1 VEGGR
6 RGATVSGRETRD
18 GDLTSFGASLEA
30 LFRKMGMSDPMAL
43 SRLAAGWDELAG
55 TPWSGRSK
63 PLFIQGKTLVVE
75 AEAPSMVAFL
85 RYGSADLVAALGR
98 ALGEGMIERIEV
110 RAPSSR

>member
-1 VEGGR
+1 M
-6 RGATVSGRETRD
+6 SD

-30 LFRKMGMSDPMAL
+30 MFRRMGMSDPMAL
-43 SRLAAGWDELAG
+43 ARLTSGWDELAG

-75 AEAPSMVAFL
+75 AESPSMVAFL

-98 ALGEGMIERIEV
+98 ALGEGVIDKIEV